1 MKKEY
6 LIIPINIERSLD
18 GMSFEEV
25 IKAAEPLYKM
35 TIAELEELLMAE
47 RAEREK

>member
-6 LIIPINIERSLD
+6 LITPINIERSLD

-35 TIAELEELLMAE
+35 TIAELKELLMAE
-47 RAEREK
+47 REK

>member
-18 GMSFEEV
+18 GMSFDEV
-25 IKAAEPLYKM
+25 IEAAKPLYKM
-35 TIAELEELLMAE
+35 TIAGLKELLMAE